1 MTFEFELLGATPDDS
16 SVEILESLTD
26 KTSVKTGDLKHTTIR
41 LFPKLM
47 LVLQKDV
54 DAPMP
59 PAMKMKKVKRFT
71 NVSIWLLMSYYP
83 SDFYIQDNSFN
94 VRKVTRCLLLIVCS
108 FNSFS
113 YHPGYKITV
122 SNQKWIKLYIYI
134 FFYFIF
140 FLGGGG
146 WIKNISNFLFDNS
159 VFIQCF
165 YWDR

>member
-1 MTFEFELLGATPDDS
+1 MTFEFELMGATPDDS

-71 NVSIWLLMSYYP
+71 NVSI
-83 SDFYIQDNSFN
+83 
-94 VRKVTRCLLLIVCS
+94 
-108 FNSFS
+108 
-113 YHPGYKITV
+113 
-122 SNQKWIKLYIYI
+122 
-134 FFYFIF
+134 
-140 FLGGGG
+140 
-146 WIKNISNFLFDNS
+146 
-159 VFIQCF
+159 
-165 YWDR
+165 